1 MEVALPAQEH
11 ASSNEAKPS
20 WQANLSLRC
29 VGGNYGS
36 RLVST
41 QHHGPLYVQKPF
53 YPEGKDCVHI
63 YPLHP
68 PGGVVSGDTLYIQLR
83 AESKANVV
91 ITTPGAT
98 RFYKSR
104 DQNLK
109 QDADQSVINKITIT
123 DGSCVEWL
131 PMETI
136 VFNGAQAK
144 NNTQV
149 YLDNSAQFIGWEVC
163 CLGLPASE
171 APFEKGALS
180 QRFELYRQNK
190 PLLIDRLHFSAN
202 SPVLNARA
210 GLGGHTVYG
219 TFACAPPVDHL
230 LNESKESLI
239 LLTRIREEIEKQA
252 LAEKFSITW
261 INKVYL
267 ARYLGNN
274 AEEARAGFSSI
285 WQIIRPALTGRVACP
300 PRIWRT

>member
-1 MEVALPAQEH
+1 MEVTIPTQEH
-11 ASSNEAKPS
+11 ANSSDNKPG
-20 WQANLSLRC
+20 WQAYLSLRC
-29 VGGNYGS
+29 VGGDYGA

-41 QHHGPLYVQKPF
+41 EHHGPLYVQKPF

-68 PGGVVSGDTLYIQLR
+68 PGGVVSGDALHIQLR

-104 DQNLK
+104 YKNLK
-109 QDADQSVINKITIT
+109 QDANQSVINKIIINS
-123 DGSCVEWL
+123 GSCVEWL

-136 VFNGAQAK
+136 VFNGAQAR

-149 YLDNSAQFIGWEVC
+149 YLDDSAQFIGWEVC
-163 CLGLPASE
+163 CLGLPASDV
-171 APFEKGALS
+171 PFEKGALS
-180 QRFELYRQNK
+180 QRLELYRQDK
-190 PLLIDRLHFSAN
+190 PLLIDRLHLCGN
-202 SPVLNARA
+202 SSVLDACA

-219 TFACAPPVDHL
+219 TFACAPPIDHQ
-230 LNESKESLI
+230 LNESKQSLI
-239 LLTRIREEIEKQA
+239 LLTRIREEMATQA

-261 INKVYL
+261 VNKVYL

-274 AEEARAGFSSI
+274 AEEARAGFSRI
-285 WQIIRPALTGRVACP
+285 WQIIRPALTGRAACP

>member
-1 MEVALPAQEH
+1 MEVAIPTLEH
-11 ASSNEAKPS
+11 ANSAENTPS
-20 WQANLSLRC
+20 WQAHLSLRC
-29 VGGNYGS
+29 VGGDYGA

-41 QHHGPLYVQKPF
+41 EHNGPLYVQKPF

-68 PGGVVSGDTLYIQLR
+68 PGGVVSGDALHIQLH

-104 DQNLK
+104 YKNVK
-109 QDADQSVINKITIT
+109 QEANQSVINKITIR

-149 YLDNSAQFIGWEVC
+149 YLDNSAHFIGWEVC
-163 CLGLPASE
+163 CLGLPASD

-190 PLLIDRLHFSAN
+190 PLLIDRLHFSAD
-202 SPVLNARA
+202 SSVLNARS

-219 TFACAPPVDHL
+219 TFACVPPIDHP
-230 LNESKESLI
+230 LNESTQSQA
-239 LLTRIREEIEKQA
+239 LLTRIREEMATQA

-274 AEEARAGFSSI
+274 AEEARAGFASI
-285 WQIIRPALTGRVACP
+285 WQIIRPALTGREACP

>member
-1 MEVALPAQEH
+1 MDVAIPSQAH
-11 ASSNEAKPS
+11 ASSSDKTPR
-20 WQANLSLRC
+20 WQAHLSLRC
-29 VGGNYGS
+29 VGGDYGA

-41 QHHGPLYVQKPF
+41 EHHGPLYVQKPF

-68 PGGVVSGDTLYIQLR
+68 PGGVVSGDTLQIQLH

-104 DQNLK
+104 YKSVK
-109 QDADQSVINKITIT
+109 QDANQSVINKITVN

-136 VFNGAQAK
+136 VFNGAQAE

-149 YLDNSAQFIGWEVC
+149 YLENSAHFIGWEVC
-163 CLGLPASE
+163 CLGLPASD
-171 APFEKGALS
+171 APFGKGALS
-180 QRFELYRQNK
+180 QRFELYREDK

-202 SPVLNARA
+202 SPLLSARS

-219 TFACAPPVDHL
+219 TFACVPPIDHP
-230 LNESKESLI
+230 LNESTQSQA
-239 LLTRIREEIEKQA
+239 LLTRIREEMATQA

-285 WQIIRPALTGRVACP
+285 WHIIRPALTGRTACP